1 MHDQRGSA
9 LMPKK
14 GRPTKLTPAI
24 LKKAQEYVDGGFTS
38 DGVVPSVAGLAVHL
52 GFRRNRL
59 YEWATKNQDFQ
70 DTLDAIQDKQQAL
83 LLNSGLSGDF
93 NSTITKLMLANH
105 GFHDKVD
112 NQNVEIPHESWLESL
127 DD

>member
-1 MHDQRGSA
+1 
-9 LMPKK
+9 MPT
-14 GRPTKLTPAI
+14 GRPSKLTPAI
-24 LKKAQEYVDGGFTS
+24 VKQAKEYVDGGYKD

-52 GFRRNRL
+52 GFRRQRL
-59 YEWATKNQDFQ
+59 YEWGTKNQEFQ

-83 LLNSGLSGDF
+83 LVNSGLSGDF

-112 NQNVEIPHESWLESL
+112 NVNVEMTHEEWLGSL

>member
-1 MHDQRGSA
+1 MRT
-9 LMPKK
+9 
-14 GRPTKLTPAI
+14 GRPSKLTPAI
-24 LKKAQEYVDGGFTS
+24 AKKAKDYVDGGFTK

-59 YEWATKNQDFQ
+59 YEWGAKNQDFQ

-83 LLNSGLSGDF
+83 LLNNGLSGDF

-112 NQNVEIPHESWLESL
+112 SVNVDMTHEQWLSSL
-127 DD
+127 DE